1 MAPIPKDPVSW
12 LALFREQMNE
22 IFNYLSDLELTDK
35 LGDHEFIPLLDI
47 FETADEYVVEFELP
61 GFALKDLSLS
71 ICCNTLVLEGNKRPE
86 QSNSRLNYICLE
98 RHFGRFC
105 RTVEIP
111 PTFDVNGIKARYKR
125 GVLAVSFP
133 RLEGKSIII
142 RDIPIEQGD

>member
-35 LGDHEFIPLLDI
+35 LGDHEFIPLVDI
-47 FETADEYVVEFELP
+47 FETAAEYVVEFELP
-61 GFALKDLSLS
+61 GFAVKDLSLS
-71 ICCNTLVLEGNKRPE
+71 SCCNTLVLEGNKRPE
-86 QSNSRLNYICLE
+86 RNNNRLNYICLE

-111 PTFDVNGIKARYKR
+111 PAFDVNGIRARYER